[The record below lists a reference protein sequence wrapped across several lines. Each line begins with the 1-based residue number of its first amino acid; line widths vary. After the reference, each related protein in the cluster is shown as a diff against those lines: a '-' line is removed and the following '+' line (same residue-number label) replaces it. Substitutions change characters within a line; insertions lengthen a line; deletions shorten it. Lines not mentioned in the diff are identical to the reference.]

1 MLIERER
8 EKFNY
13 FGKTNYTSIYRAFH
27 LKTQETVC
35 KYYERIIF
43 IFIFVCFN
51 DTSML
56 CACDVWGNSR
66 DKKRI
71 VEKGNE
77 EATRHTKSTRDNMR
91 GEPMRG
97 DTISDKE

>member
-56 CACDVWGNSR
+56 CACDVCVIMKYLVLSFLFSNLSPR
-66 DKKRI
+66 Y
-71 VEKGNE
+71 NF
-77 EATRHTKSTRDNMR
+77 A
-91 GEPMRG
+91 P
-97 DTISDKE
+97 